1 MADADLI
8 RHQQSWQGFTTFV
21 KVGTIS
27 VLILMV
33 LLFGFVFGPYSH
45 G

>member
-27 VLILMV
+27 VLILIA
-33 LLFGFVFGPYSH
+33 LLFAFVWH
-45 G
+45 A